1 MNDFSELI
9 NLIESNPSNWQS
21 ILKNKPYSLRSIK
34 QSAQNPNWYI
44 LMYNLFERNSL
55 KYKEVLASRGTVV
68 EVKDGKAKII
78 CAPFYKFFN
87 FKECLEEKIDFSN
100 PKCFCCQKKD
110 GWICVSGDSEVE
122 TENGKKTIKEVVE
135 GNDRY
140 ILSFNPLTKEIE
152 YAEIE
157 EKHTDSEKKKWYE
170 IETESG
176 KKIKITGEDLL
187 AISNGSFRKVKDLN
201 IGDELIIKE

>member
-87 FKECLEEKIDFSN
+87 FKEGLEEKIDFSN

>member
-21 ILKNKPYSLRSIK
+21 ILKNKPYSLRSIR
-34 QSAQNPNWYI
+34 QSSQNPNWYI
-44 LMYNLFERNSL
+44 LMYNLFERESL

-78 CAPFYKFFN
+78 CGSYYKFFN
-87 FKECLEEKIDFSN
+87 YGEGLEEKIDFSN
-100 PKCFCCQKKD
+100 PKCFISTKKD

-135 GNDRY
+135 GNDKY

-157 EKHTDSEKKKWYE
+157 EKHADSEKKEWYE